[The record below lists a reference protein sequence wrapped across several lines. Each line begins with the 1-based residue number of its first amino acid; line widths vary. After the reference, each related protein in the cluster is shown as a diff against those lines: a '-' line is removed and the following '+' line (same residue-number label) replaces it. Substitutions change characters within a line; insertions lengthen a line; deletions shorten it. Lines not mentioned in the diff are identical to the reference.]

1 MQKSACEKAV
11 VIMPS
16 FYLPPV
22 EYFACLL
29 PFDELY
35 IENDESYHRQ
45 SYRNRCCIYGP
56 NGLQKLVLPVVHPG
70 KENRNI
76 KTVMPDP
83 SLAWQQIH
91 WRSITAAYNRSPF
104 FEYYE
109 RDFFPFYHQPPKSL
123 VEGNTQLLALCL
135 RLLKMSVKVS
145 FTGTF
150 QKEVQDATD
159 FRQYLL
165 SKHTRMPERF
175 PRYVQVFEPS
185 HGFIPNLSV
194 IDLLFNRGPEA
205 LNYLRS
211 IAPLAE
217 DYS

>member
-1 MQKSACEKAV
+1 MQKNMSEKAV

-22 EYFACLL
+22 DYFARLL
-29 PFDELY
+29 HFGEVR

-76 KTVMPDP
+76 KTVMPDT

-123 VEGNTQLLALCL
+123 VEGNTELLNLCL
-135 RLLKMSVKVS
+135 RLLKMPVKVG
-145 FTGTF
+145 FT
-150 QKEVQDATD
+150 ESYSREYPEYTD
-159 FRQYLL
+159 LRPAML

-211 IAPLAE
+211 ITPLPE
-217 DYS
+217 DTD